1 MKHELLITQKA
12 LDALHKLGRKHL
24 LEEIL
29 NSIDVIVTRN
39 SNFFEAT
46 DFLLED
52 SHLSRID
59 RVAFLDAFMVAG
71 GFVKFELHIYK
82 TFEVL
87 QLLQDLLSHKYIS
100 EEEYE
105 SFESM

>member
-12 LDALHKLGRKHL
+12 LDALHKLGRKLL

-29 NSIDVIVTRN
+29 NSIDVTVTRN

-52 SHLSRID
+52 STLCRVD
-59 RVAFLDAFMVAG
+59 RVRFLDAFMEQG
-71 GFVKFELHIYK
+71 GVVRFNQQVYSFC
-82 TFEVL
+82 EVL
-87 QLLQDLLSHKYIS
+87 QLLEYLLSHRFIS
-100 EEEYE
+100 EEEYA
-105 SFESM
+105 SYKTI